1 MVPTWLSS
9 LPEHSLLCEAWIQG
23 QQGSLRMLTCGSR
36 GPIPPGVASTDGG
49 VKVVAGQVCGTPHGS
64 SSRQLDN
71 GSTRTHMQ
79 LPFLAILEEKQ
90 WINCSLVRFI
100 AM

>member
-1 MVPTWLSS
+1 
-9 LPEHSLLCEAWIQG
+9 
-23 QQGSLRMLTCGSR
+23 MLTCGSR
-36 GPIPPGVASTDGG
+36 GPIPPGVASTDEGF
-49 VKVVAGQVCGTPHGS
+49 KVVAGQVCGTPHGS
-64 SSRQLDN
+64 SSWQLDN
-71 GSTRTHMQ
+71 GSTHTHEQ